1 MSSNTIPNDS
11 TTQAPGWMVPAIQ
24 ATSAL
29 LAIGLVFQAFL
40 GSSGF
45 LQNKPDLVTVHE
57 MVGNLAFLIA
67 VAQVVIAF
75 VGMQKGTLSR
85 NIVMSSALVVILVV
99 AQLGLGYSGRESLD
113 ARVWHIANG
122 VLLMGA
128 CTWTAALAFTATR
141 RTSA

>member
-1 MSSNTIPNDS
+1 MSGTPVS
-11 TTQAPGWMVPAIQ
+11 TNASAPAWIVPAIQ

-29 LAIGLVFQAFL
+29 LALGLVFQAFL

-57 MVGNLAFLIA
+57 MVGNLAFLLA

-75 VGMQKGTLSR
+75 VGMQKGTVSR
-85 NIVMSSALVVILVV
+85 NLVFSSALVVLLVI

-128 CTWTAALAFTATR
+128 CTWTAALAFTGTR
-141 RTSA
+141 RTNA